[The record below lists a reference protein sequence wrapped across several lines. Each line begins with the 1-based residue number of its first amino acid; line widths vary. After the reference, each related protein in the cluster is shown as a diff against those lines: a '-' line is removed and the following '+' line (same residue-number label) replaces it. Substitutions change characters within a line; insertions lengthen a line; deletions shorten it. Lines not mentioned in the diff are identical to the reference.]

1 MAASGLNGTSSDSL
15 SDLREASGPRA
26 HSEVGLYPAGIPAPG
41 FQPKA
46 SILVVDDDHFVRE
59 GLVRLINRQPD
70 LFCCGQ
76 ADSIAATPSAVA
88 SQRPDLVLLDLQL
101 KDGESLA
108 LIKSLKA
115 QVPETAVLV
124 LSQGD
129 ELLFAEKT
137 LRAGA
142 RGYVMKQE
150 AVDEIL
156 AAIRAVLL
164 GRIYVSRDIAG
175 RLLHKLLPASSAP

>member
-1 MAASGLNGTSSDSL
+1 MYASGFNGTSSDSL
-15 SDLREASGPRA
+15 SDLRGTSDPRR
-26 HSEVGLYPAGIPAPG
+26 HSEAGPDPASSPG
-41 FQPKA
+41 PNLLPKA
-46 SILVVDDDHFVRE
+46 GILVVDDDHFVRE

-70 LFCCGQ
+70 LICCGQ
-76 ADSIAATPSAVA
+76 ADSIAATPPAVA

-101 KDGESLA
+101 KDGESLE
-108 LIKSLKA
+108 LINCLKA
-115 QVPETAVLV
+115 QFPETAVLV

-129 ELLFAEKT
+129 ELLFAEKA

-150 AVDEIL
+150 AVEEIL
-156 AAIRAVLL
+156 AAIRTVLL
-164 GRIYVSRDIAG
+164 GRIYASRDMAG